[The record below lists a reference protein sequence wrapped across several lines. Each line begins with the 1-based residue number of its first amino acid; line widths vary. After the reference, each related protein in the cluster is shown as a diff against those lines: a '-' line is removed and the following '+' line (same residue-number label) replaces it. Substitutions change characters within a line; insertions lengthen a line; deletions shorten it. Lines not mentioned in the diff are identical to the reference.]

1 MLITDEERRD
11 FVCAKCKNSP
21 PPIVEFLLLTDQDL
35 LNDKLQENDKHE
47 EQKINIDFGLQ
58 NFNPDM
64 ENCGLNSP
72 QNSKQK
78 ADLTGMPDFPDIHDE
93 DFLLAEEL
101 LANFDFIFDLD

>member
-1 MLITDEERRD
+1 MLITDEERKD
-11 FVCAKCKNSP
+11 FICAKCKNSP
-21 PPIVEFLLLTDQDL
+21 PPLVQFLLLTDQDL
-35 LNDKLQENDKHE
+35 LKDKIQEDEHKEHT
-47 EQKINIDFGLQ
+47 INIDFGLQ

-72 QNSKQK
+72 ENINQK